1 MNKEVTKLKISAN
14 IFRRLM
20 AMLYDSL
27 LLVGIIFAFGVIV
40 FILRRLAGDDTL
52 QAPNDNAQSII
63 ILGMWLS
70 CASFYVWCWHR
81 NGQTLGMKSWRLQ
94 LQDHNQKPLSWRKC
108 WLRCILAH
116 ISFTSLGVGYLWCI
130 IDKEGR
136 CLHDI
141 FSQTKIIVLVKK
153 IT

>member
-153 IT
+153 